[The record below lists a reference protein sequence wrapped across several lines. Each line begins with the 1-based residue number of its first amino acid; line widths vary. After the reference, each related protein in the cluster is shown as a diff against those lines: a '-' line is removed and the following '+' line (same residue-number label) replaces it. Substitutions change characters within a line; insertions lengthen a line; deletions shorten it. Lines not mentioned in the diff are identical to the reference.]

1 MGDGANLQVD
11 ITGHGSLT
19 CTSGSVASI
28 GGGGTL
34 SKPYVGD
41 CQVQSGSAT
50 AQPAHPSWCK
60 WVPPAAQSD
69 VPDCSQGM
77 PRQSAP
83 TWCQWVPAASQEYVT
98 DCSPQST
105 QQPSHWCQWV
115 PEAAKQYVADC
126 AGVPSPT
133 VTPSADSPSWCRWVP
148 ADAQHNVPDCSGLP
162 TSNSQ
167 GSASWCKWV
176 PASAKQ
182 YVVDCSNGR
191 RLL

>member
-1 MGDGANLQVD
+1 MGGANLQVD
-11 ITGHGSLT
+11 MGGHGSLT

-41 CQVQSGSAT
+41 CQVQSGSVT

-60 WVPPAAQSD
+60 
-69 VPDCSQGM
+69 
-77 PRQSAP
+77 
-83 TWCQWVPAASQEYVT
+83 WVPAASQEYVT
-98 DCSPQST
+98 DCSPQSS

-126 AGVPSPT
+126 AGVPSPS
-133 VTPSADSPSWCRWVP
+133 VTPSAGSPSWCRWVP

-176 PASAKQ
+176 PAS
-182 YVVDCSNGR
+182 
-191 RLL
+191 